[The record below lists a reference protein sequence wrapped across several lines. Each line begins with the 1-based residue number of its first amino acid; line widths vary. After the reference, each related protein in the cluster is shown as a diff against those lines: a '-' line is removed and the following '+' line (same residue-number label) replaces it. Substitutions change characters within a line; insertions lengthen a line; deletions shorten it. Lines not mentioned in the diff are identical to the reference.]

1 MKPNGESTWS
11 DALER
16 ILAEASPDPNAEAAP
31 SPCARRPGR
40 AQVCP
45 ARRSQLAQPIQLTDC
60 FTSGIGND
68 YPFWIF
74 GKNVHEKADKAEGE
88 ETPGRPLL
96 TTDEAERQRLVAEN
110 DRLRR
115 ELERGPPAG
124 GGPVVGS
131 GGSDGPGVSRSI
143 AQELAALERSLGAG
157 TPAPEAAPVP
167 RRGSREARDED
178 GDGRLDHLL
187 LYDANDRLSRSEE
200 DLDGDGRLESVTIY
214 EAGEVVR
221 KRVDTDGDGNVDSWS
236 FFGDGKLERH
246 EVDRDADGFRDLVM
260 IYADGE
266 LLREEEDRNGDGRAD
281 LTLYYA
287 DGDVVERHEDVD
299 FDGVPDVLSFYERG
313 KLVRREVRSE
323 GLLEPGTAP

>member
-16 ILAEASPDPNAEAAP
+16 VLDEASPDPNAEAAP
-31 SPCARRPGR
+31 SSCARRPGR

-60 FTSGIGND
+60 FTSGIGNG

-74 GKNVHEKADKAEGE
+74 GKNVHQKADRAESG
-88 ETPGRPLL
+88 ETPERPPL

-110 DRLRR
+110 ERLRR

-124 GGPVVGS
+124 GGSVLRSARS
-131 GGSDGPGVSRSI
+131 GRSGASGSI
-143 AQELAALERSLGAG
+143 AQELAALERSLGA
-157 TPAPEAAPVP
+157 TPAPEAAPAP

-178 GDGRLDHLL
+178 GDGRLDQLL

-200 DLDGDGRLESVTIY
+200 DLDGDGRLESVTVY

-221 KRVDTDGDGNVDSWS
+221 KRVDTDGDGTVDSWS
-236 FFGDGKLERH
+236 FFSAGKLERH

-281 LTLYYA
+281 LTLYYD

-299 FDGVPDVLSFYERG
+299 FDGAPDVLSFYERG

-323 GLLEPGTAP
+323 ALLEPSAAP